1 MLLQPGCCN
10 QRSAKMHA
18 SCPKMHW
25 GWESSCCWVDAI
37 LCKNACIAPQN
48 VHGGW
53 VLSCTWVNA
62 TLCKNARITPKTAF
76 GGGRAP
82 ASRLMQPFTKMH
94 ISPPKIAGGGR
105 GESSPMPGSM
115 QCFAKTRASPQKLH
129 GGGFLYPTPQPR
141 WVLWSSQPPPP
152 QCKTASQGVGACAL
166 LLIAGF
172 KPKKGREKVEKT
184 DFGGQNSLS
193 ACNTVASSLPPP
205 PPAQGSHP

>member
-1 MLLQPGCCN
+1 
-10 QRSAKMHA
+10 
-18 SCPKMHW
+18 MHW

>member
-1 MLLQPGCCN
+1 MHCSKNCIRVGVLLQPGCCN

-94 ISPPKIAGGGR
+94 ISPPKIAGGGAGRELSHAWINAMLCKNTCITPEIAR
-105 GESSPMPGSM
+105 GRIFVPYPPAPLGALV
-115 QCFAKTRASPQKLH
+115 QPTPPPLNAKLH
-129 GGGFLYPTPQPR
+129 HGG
-141 WVLWSSQPPPP
+141 W
-152 QCKTASQGVGACAL
+152 CMC
-166 LLIAGF
+166 IAPHCWF
-172 KPKKGREKVEKT
+172 
-184 DFGGQNSLS
+184 
-193 ACNTVASSLPPP
+193 
-205 PPAQGSHP
+205 